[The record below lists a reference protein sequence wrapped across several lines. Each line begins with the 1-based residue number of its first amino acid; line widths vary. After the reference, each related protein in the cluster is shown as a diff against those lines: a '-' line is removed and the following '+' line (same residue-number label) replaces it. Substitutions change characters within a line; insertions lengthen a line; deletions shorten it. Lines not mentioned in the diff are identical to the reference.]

1 MTTARF
7 YNDIATHYDLIYEDW
22 ESSMSRQGVAIDQL
36 IRRELGSEH
45 QPRDI
50 TVVDASAGIG
60 TQALPLAL
68 KGYRV
73 TARDI
78 SPAAIARLQREA
90 AQRGLDIPS
99 NVADMRALRSSVSEP
114 FHVVLSFDNSL
125 PHLLTDADLLAAFRE
140 FLSVLRPGGILLCS
154 VRDYERIDRAETSTH
169 PYGTRSRGG
178 VEYRLRQ
185 DWTWRDTAHYDA
197 TMVIE
202 EKRADDWR
210 EVVRTTMTYYAV
222 SIARLMEL
230 MSEAGFVAVQRDDGA
245 LYQPALVGHRPG
257 LV

>member
-7 YNDIATHYDLIYEDW
+7 YDDLAPCYDLIFQDW
-22 ESSMSRQGVAIDQL
+22 ELSMSRQGAAIDQL
-36 IRRELGSEH
+36 IRRELGPDH
-45 QPRDI
+45 RLPDI
-50 TVVDASAGIG
+50 TIVDASAGIG

-78 SPAAIARLQREA
+78 SPDAIARLQHEA

-99 NVADMRALRSSVSEP
+99 AVADMRALRSSVSEQ

-125 PHLLTDADLLAAFRE
+125 PHLLTDADLLTAFRE
-140 FLSVLRPGGILLCS
+140 FVGALRPGGIVLCS

-169 PYGTRSRGG
+169 PYGTRWRGG

-202 EKRADDWR
+202 EKRADGWR
-210 EVVRTTMTYYAV
+210 EVVRTTMAYYAV
-222 SIARLMEL
+222 PIARLVEL
-230 MSEAGFVAVQRDDGA
+230 MSEAGFVGLKRDDA
-245 LYQPALVGHRPG
+245 VLYQPVLIGHRRPD
-257 LV
+257 

>member
-7 YNDIATHYDLIYEDW
+7 YDDLAHYYDLIFQDW
-22 ESSMSRQGVAIDQL
+22 ESSRSRQGAAIDQL
-36 IRRELGSEH
+36 IRREFGSEY
-45 QPRDI
+45 QPPEI
-50 TVVDASAGIG
+50 SVVDVSAGIG
-60 TQALPLAL
+60 TQALPLARE
-68 KGYRV
+68 GYRV

-78 SPAAIARLQREA
+78 SPDAIARLQHEA
-90 AQRGLDIPS
+90 AQRSLVIPS
-99 NVADMRALRSSVSEP
+99 AVADMRTLRSAVSEP

-140 FLSVLRPGGILLCS
+140 FLSVLRPGGIVLCS

-169 PYGTRSRGG
+169 PYGTRWRGG

-185 DWTWRDTAHYDA
+185 DWVWRDAAHYDA

-222 SIARLMEL
+222 SIARLMKL
-230 MSEAGFVAVQRDDGA
+230 MSEAGFVGVTRDDA
-245 LYQPALVGHRPG
+245 VLYQPVLIGHRKPD
-257 LV
+257 

>member
-7 YNDIATHYDLIYEDW
+7 YDDLANYYDLIFQDW
-22 ESSMSRQGVAIDQL
+22 ESSMSRQGEAIAQL
-36 IRRELGSEH
+36 IRRELGPEH
-45 QPRDI
+45 QPPDI

-60 TQALPLAL
+60 TQTLSLAR
-68 KGYRV
+68 KGFRV

-78 SPAAIARLQREA
+78 SPDAIARLQHEA
-90 AQRGLDIPS
+90 AQRSLVIPS
-99 NVADMRALRSSVSEP
+99 AVADVRSLRSSVSEQ

-125 PHLLTDADLLAAFRE
+125 PHLLTDADLLVAFRE
-140 FLSVLRPGGILLCS
+140 FLSVLRPGGIVLCS
-154 VRDYERIDRAETSTH
+154 VRDYERIDRAATSTH
-169 PYGTRSRGG
+169 PYGTRWRGG

-185 DWTWRDTAHYDA
+185 DWVWRDAAHYDA

-222 SIARLMEL
+222 SIARLMEI
-230 MSEAGFVAVQRDDGA
+230 MSEAGFVRAARDDSA
-245 LYQPALVGHRPG
+245 LYQPVLIGHR
-257 LV
+257 

>member
-7 YNDIATHYDLIYEDW
+7 YDDLATYYDLIFQDW
-22 ESSMSRQGVAIDQL
+22 ELSMSRQGAAIDQL
-36 IRRELGSEH
+36 IRRELGSDH
-45 QPRDI
+45 QPPEI
-50 TVVDASAGIG
+50 GIIDASAGIG

-68 KGYRV
+68 QGYRV

-78 SPAAIARLQREA
+78 SPDAIARLQREA

-99 NVADMRALRSSVSEP
+99 AVADMRALRSSVSEP

-125 PHLLTDADLLAAFRE
+125 PHLLTDADLLTAFRE
-140 FLSVLRPGGILLCS
+140 FMGTLRPGGIVLCS
-154 VRDYERIDRAETSTH
+154 VRDYDRIDRAETSTH
-169 PYGTRSRGG
+169 PYGTRWRGG

-185 DWTWRDTAHYDA
+185 DWTWRDAAHYDA

-222 SIARLMEL
+222 PIARLMEL
-230 MSEAGFVAVQRDDGA
+230 MSEAGFVGVARDDAA
-245 LYQPALVGHRPG
+245 LYQPVLIGHRKPD
-257 LV
+257 